1 MCGINGILDCQA
13 IVNRDEIIL
22 RMNQAMIHRGPDAGD
37 TYHDEHIS
45 LGHRRLSIIGLDE
58 SGNQPMKS
66 TDGKVVLVFNGEIYN
81 YKELKSLTPD
91 YQFFSHTDTEVIIA
105 LYQSFGFE
113 KMLELIDGMFAI
125 ALWDSDK
132 TKLFLARDR
141 FGKKPLY
148 YSIVDDA
155 QGGLQIV
162 FSSEI
167 RGLLASKLFTPK
179 LNKEVLGEYLQIQC
193 VREPNTI
200 VRNVF
205 QIPASNF
212 SVIDINQLGNITVGR
227 LDTKSYWSLNVNQDF
242 AEMGHSSALK
252 IGKEL
257 FYQSIEK
264 RMISDVPLGAFL
276 SGGIDSSAIVA
287 GMASL
292 SSIQINTINISFTEQ
307 EFSERRFADIVAKKF
322 HTNHQNIVI
331 NETSFLDEISEAV
344 GNLDHPTG
352 DGVNSYIVSRATKEA
367 GLTVAL
373 NGTGGDEFFAG
384 YSTFSRMFLVRNLQR
399 FGVIELVNLLPS
411 KLKEKILCKDPFSR
425 FLDHRKLNTSII
437 YSKSISVF
445 NHYNNSLKMVDLG
458 INESLDNSH
467 WISQITDWELEC
479 YLKPLLL
486 SDVDNLSMATSLEVR
501 LPFMDH
507 QLATFAFSLPDSI
520 KKTNQP
526 KQFLIDIL
534 DGDIPEEVWNR
545 KKMGFTLPWKY
556 WINTVLKDFVEAGL
570 DAIESIESVK
580 PFISRERMKLNKE
593 VNEKWSQVWTLS
605 VLGHWIKNNNI
616 AID

>member
-1 MCGINGILDCQA
+1 MCGINGILGWKA
-13 IVNRDEIIL
+13 NVNRDEIIV

-37 TYHDEHIS
+37 TYHDAHIS

-91 YQFFSHTDTEVIIA
+91 YPFFSHTDTEVIIA

-125 ALWDSDK
+125 ALWDSEK

-148 YSIVDDA
+148 YTILENET
-155 QGGLQIV
+155 GGSQVV

-167 RGLLASKLFTPK
+167 RGLLASKLFHPK
-179 LNKEVLGEYLQIQC
+179 LNHDVLGEYLQIQC

-200 VRNVF
+200 VHGVF

-212 SVIDINQLGNITVGR
+212 CELDLGKFNIISENQLPTRN
-227 LDTKSYWSLNVNQDF
+227 YWSLKVNHEV
-242 AEMGHSSALK
+242 AEMEYSDALLK
-252 IGKEL
+252 GRDL

-287 GMASL
+287 GMAHL
-292 SSIQINTINISFTEQ
+292 SSSQINTINISFTEQ
-307 EFSERRFADIVAKKF
+307 EYSESRYADIVAKKF
-322 HTNHQNIVI
+322 HTNHQNVII
-331 NETSFLDEISEAV
+331 NESLFLDEITEAV

-352 DGVNSYIVSRATKEA
+352 DGVNSYIVSKATKQA

-384 YSTFSRMFLVRNLQR
+384 YPIFSRMFPVRNLQR
-399 FGVIELVNLLPS
+399 LGVIGLLNLLPS
-411 KLKEKILCKDPFSR
+411 KLKEQILTKDPFSR
-425 FLDHRKLNTSII
+425 FLDPRKLNTSII
-437 YSKSISVF
+437 YSKSRSVF
-445 NHYNNSLKMVDLG
+445 NHYNSELKMID
-458 INESLDNSH
+458 ITKSKDLDNAH
-467 WISQITDWELEC
+467 WISQITDWELSC

-486 SDVDNLSMATSLEVR
+486 SDVDNLSMATALEVR

-507 QLATFAFSLPDSI
+507 QLATFAYSLPDSI
-520 KKTNQP
+520 KRTKQP

-534 DGDIPEEVWNR
+534 DGALPEEIWNR

-556 WINTVLKDFVEAGL
+556 WINTVLKDFVEVGL
-570 DAIESIESVK
+570 ESIESIEPLKS
-580 PFISRERMKLNKE
+580 FIATERIRLNQD
-593 VNEKWSQVWTLS
+593 VNEKWSKVWTLA

-616 AID
+616 AIN